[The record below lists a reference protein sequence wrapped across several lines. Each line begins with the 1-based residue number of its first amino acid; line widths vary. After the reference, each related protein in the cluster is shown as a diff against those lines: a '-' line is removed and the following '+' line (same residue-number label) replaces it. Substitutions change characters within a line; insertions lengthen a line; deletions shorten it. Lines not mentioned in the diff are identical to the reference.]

1 MFDFTFYNP
10 VKIFFGKGQI
20 AELENAI
27 SKDKNILLTMGGG
40 SIKRNGVYD
49 QVLKALKGHKVVEF
63 SGIEPNPHYETL
75 MKAVK
80 VVKEKKLILFCQ

>member
-1 MFDFTFYNP
+1 MLLNYISGGSRKMFDFTFYNP

-49 QVLKALKGHKVVEF
+49 QVLKASTK
-63 SGIEPNPHYETL
+63 
-75 MKAVK
+75 
-80 VVKEKKLILFCQ
+80 